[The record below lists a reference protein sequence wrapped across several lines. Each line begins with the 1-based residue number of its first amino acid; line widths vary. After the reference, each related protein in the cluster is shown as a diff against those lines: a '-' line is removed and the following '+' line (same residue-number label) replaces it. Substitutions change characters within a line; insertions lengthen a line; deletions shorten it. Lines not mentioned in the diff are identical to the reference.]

1 MHTKVTWVELKLHDE
16 SRASKAQHQHR
27 MITPDVCMLLA
38 CTKFLSSCLMGL
50 CFYAGPK
57 AWPGGM
63 SLISF
68 FALNV
73 FFQALVA
80 EITTSI

>member
-1 MHTKVTWVELKLHDE
+1 MHAVGMYKNFV
-16 SRASKAQHQHR
+16 
-27 MITPDVCMLLA
+27 I
-38 CTKFLSSCLMGL
+38 LMGL